1 MKYIHSLY
9 IGLLSLLFVGCQEE
23 QWNNMQTGGFLIS
36 LNDDVSTE
44 VTTKSTPAEL
54 GEPATENFKLK
65 IVNETTNNPL
75 YDGAYKSGTIPAS
88 AGTYTVTAMFGDNS
102 LVALDEPYYKGEQT
116 GVVVEEGKTTS
127 VQLACKVANALASVI
142 FPDATEMAKIYESYW
157 VKVAVE
163 NYSVKLKP
171 NSTNSA
177 YFQVGKEVSFYFEGE
192 KLNGQSVS
200 AKLEHEDLPTTF
212 EAADHYTLT
221 LTFNDDLSLDI
232 SKVEAE
238 TVTINETIPMEWLP
252 KPKVEA
258 EGFDENQ
265 KLIFYE
271 TEEPVSKIHINSAIG
286 LEQLQFNVNFG
297 DPIYSSLN
305 GDYDLSAMTPE
316 QKQAFENA
324 GIVIPQL
331 ADAEAGSFDFTE
343 FTKKLTANQDDN
355 VKSVDNI
362 ITLTSV
368 TANGR
373 SLTSEELKA
382 YTISIKKKPEFTVFV
397 DERNVWSKEFTA
409 NQVSVTAGDVDIAN
423 DPEMTYQYSTD
434 NGLTWNDCNDN
445 INRRQKFDT
454 HPSEDK
460 RALQVRAKFRNF
472 TSETVDIE
480 LEKPEQLPNSGMEE
494 WSYSKVARSIITYIP
509 YLSENSSFWNTNNSY
524 TTRYVQEIDVL
535 GSGSNPYNCFP
546 AVSYVPGRNV
556 GKAAEIRSTAAG
568 RGNTLNPFN
577 SSKHTELELNK
588 VAGELFI
595 GDIEVIQGGLAA
607 SPDGDHYVIQEGK
620 EFSSRPSGLHF
631 YYKYVP
637 CNSDTWKATIKL
649 LDENK
654 AEIISKTYQSSDT
667 KPEYT
672 EVTIPLE
679 YQESKPYAK
688 CKYIYVVFSSTINT
702 GSSLQYN
709 TVDYALWKDN
719 NQETFGHTYV
729 GSILTIDDISLVYD
743 K

>member
-23 QWNNMQTGGFLIS
+23 QLNNMQTGGFLIS

-65 IVNETTNNPL
+65 IVNETTNNTL
-75 YDGAYKSGTIPAS
+75 YDGVYKPGTIPAS
-88 AGTYTVTAMFGDNS
+88 AGTYTVTASFGDNS
-102 LVALDEPYYKGEQT
+102 LVALDEPYYKGEKT
-116 GVVVEEGKTTS
+116 GVGVEEGKTTS
-127 VQLACKVANALASVI
+127 VLLACKVANALASVI

-200 AKLEHEDLPTTF
+200 AKLEHDNLPATF

-221 LTFNDDLSLDI
+221 LTFNDDLTLDI
-232 SKVEAE
+232 SKVEAT

-331 ADAEAGSFDFTE
+331 ADAEACTFDFTE
-343 FTKKLTANQDDN
+343 FTKKLTANQDN
-355 VKSVDNI
+355 SVKSVDNI

-373 SLTSEELKA
+373 SLTVEELKA
-382 YTISIKKKPEFTVFV
+382 YTISIKKKPVFTVSV
-397 DERNVWSKEFTA
+397 DEGNVWSKEFTA

-423 DPEMTYQYSTD
+423 DSEMTYQYSTD
-434 NGLTWNDCNDN
+434 NGLTWNNCNDN

-454 HPSEDK
+454 HPDK
-460 RALQVRAKFRNF
+460 QTLKVRAKFRNF
-472 TSETVDIE
+472 TSETVNIE

-494 WSYSKVARSIITYIP
+494 WSYEIYKDSYYTFNPWSTSGI
-509 YLSENSSFWNTNNSY
+509 SFWDTSNDF
-524 TTRYVQEIDVL
+524 TTRHRYN
-535 GSGSNPYNCFP
+535 SGANTANYNGFHS
-546 AVSYVPGRNV
+546 VSSVTGRS
-556 GKAAEIRSTAAG
+556 GLAAELRSTANG
-568 RGNTLNPFN
+568 RGNTKLIG
-577 SSKHTELELNK
+577 HTEQDYNK
-588 VAGELFI
+588 VSGDLFTGTANVTMGTSGVF
-595 GDIEVIQGGLAA
+595 GDA
-607 SPDGDHYVIQEGK
+607 DGSKDTYEREKNAI
-620 EFSSRPSGLHF
+620 FTNRPTALKF
-631 YYKYVP
+631 WYKYVP
-637 CNSDTWKATIKL
+637 YNSDTWSAHIEL
-649 LDENK
+649 LDEAKNV
-654 AEIISKTYQSSDT
+654 IIEQDFTSSEVKGDWT
-667 KPEYT
+667 EATLTLDYT
-672 EVTIPLE
+672 EG
-679 YQESKPYAK
+679 KPYAK
-688 CKYIYVVFSSTINT
+688 CEYIYVIFRSTVNAGANMPYREKTQTFYVDGQEKTFSP
-702 GSSLQYN
+702 
-709 TVDYALWKDN
+709 A
-719 NQETFGHTYV
+719 YV
-729 GSILTIDDISLVYD
+729 GSVLTIDDISLVYD

>member
-171 NSTNSA
+171 NSANSA

-297 DPIYSSLN
+297 DPIYSTLN

-331 ADAEAGSFDFTE
+331 ADAEASTFDFTE
-343 FTKKLTANQDDN
+343 FTKKLTANQDN
-355 VKSVDNI
+355 SVKSVDNI

-373 SLTSEELKA
+373 SLTAEELKA
-382 YTISIKKKPEFTVFV
+382 YTISIKKKPVFTILV

-409 NQVSVTAGDVDIAN
+409 NPVSVTEGDADIVN
-423 DPEMTYQYSTD
+423 DAEMTYQYSSD
-434 NGLTWNDCNDN
+434 NGQTWNDCND
-445 INRRQKFDT
+445 NRRQKFDT
-454 HPSEDK
+454 HPDK
-460 RALQVRAKFRNF
+460 RTLKVRAKFRDF

-480 LEKPEQLPNSGMEE
+480 LEEPRTLPNGNMEE
-494 WSYSKVARSIITYIP
+494 WSYTDIYHSIVTYTP
-509 YLSENSSFWNTNNSY
+509 YASEQDLFWNTNNSY
-524 TTRYVQEIDVL
+524 TTRYQSNAWGDM
-535 GSGSNPYNCFP
+535 GSQPYNCFP
-546 AVSYVPGRNV
+546 AVSYVPGRS
-556 GKAAEIRSTAAG
+556 GLAAEIRSTAAG
-568 RGNTLNPFN
+568 RGNTRFFG
-577 SSKHTELELNK
+577 HTELDLNK
-588 VAGELFI
+588 VSGELFI
-595 GDIEVIQGGLAA
+595 GDIEVIQGGTSA

-631 YYKYVP
+631 YYKYIP

-654 AEIISKTYQSSDT
+654 TEIISKTYQSSEAMS
-667 KPEYT
+667 EYA

-679 YQESKPYAK
+679 YQESEPYAK

-702 GSSLQYN
+702 GSALQYN
-709 TVDYALWKDN
+709 TVDYTLWKDN
-719 NQETFGHTYV
+719 NQERFEDTYI